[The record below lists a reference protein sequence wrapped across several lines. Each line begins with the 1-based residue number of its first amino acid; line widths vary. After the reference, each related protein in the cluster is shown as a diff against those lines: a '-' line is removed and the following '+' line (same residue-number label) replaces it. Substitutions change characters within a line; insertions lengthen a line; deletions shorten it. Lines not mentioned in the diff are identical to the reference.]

1 MIESTK
7 GIGNQ
12 SEECPPNSP
21 ELVIL
26 LVTSKSKRRYTM
38 TDSSSAYDQK
48 SGPGD
53 RFPQPLPPSELQSL
67 DLEKVDI
74 PSYVCYHQIML
85 TFPAK
90 VCKLSVCTH
99 SPAEKVKNP
108 LTLKYAVSNKLM
120 LITMHIEKMEKVA
133 RGSTGG
139 VPPVQWGNS
148 ETDSDIIVFND
159 PDRFAAKVLPIFA
172 FPKTSF
178 KSFVRK
184 MYRWG
189 FRRAQPN
196 ESAMSNRSSA
206 PWAFFCDNF
215 RRGDFLRLMRMVSID
230 SRPKKGARGSTPL
243 LATSMNPSAITATRT
258 GTSSMNTG
266 GPTGEVQGRLDVRQK
281 KRPRLPGDTVHSDSE
296 SMSVAESSRSNVST
310 AGTAESSTNG
320 SRSNRG
326 RKRARVPKG
335 SISPRQSKP
344 AAAAQ
349 ALLPTEA
356 ASVCYQPSGR
366 GEVSDDSRPL
376 EPEIRVSTRERMS
389 TDANSHMAS
398 LSSSSH
404 YLQAVLPSRITASDQ
419 INSATSYLATQQMA
433 ASRLAA
439 SELQRNTYLPPDRPE
454 HAFPPH
460 AASLLSRSV
469 TGNAHALQSHMLS
482 AAQYPV
488 QLGIN
493 RDLGSYQRLLE
504 NFNLN
509 NTLMPTNTG
518 VPLPSTVSPSLL
530 LGTLAQPGSMH
541 SNLLATAYLHR
552 QQQVQ
557 RALLQMAAGPQSVAP
572 VTNSLMIPNPLGS
585 ATFPA
590 GHPPAAGSA
599 SASISPDLLRLL
611 TPEQLLALFRA
622 QQGG

>member
-1 MIESTK
+1 
-7 GIGNQ
+7 
-12 SEECPPNSP
+12 
-21 ELVIL
+21 
-26 LVTSKSKRRYTM
+26 
-38 TDSSSAYDQK
+38 
-48 SGPGD
+48 
-53 RFPQPLPPSELQSL
+53 
-67 DLEKVDI
+67 
-74 PSYVCYHQIML
+74 
-85 TFPAK
+85 
-90 VCKLSVCTH
+90 
-99 SPAEKVKNP
+99 
-108 LTLKYAVSNKLM
+108 
-120 LITMHIEKMEKVA
+120 MHIEKMEKVA
-133 RGSTGG
+133 RGSTGD

-148 ETDSDIIVFND
+148 SSSSEADSDIIVFND

-196 ESAMSNRSSA
+196 ESAMSNHSSP

-215 RRGDFLRLMRMVSID
+215 RRGDFSRLMRMVSID

-243 LATSMNPSAITATRT
+243 LATSMNPSTNIASRT
-258 GTSSMNTG
+258 GSPSMTTG

-281 KRPRLPGDTVHSDSE
+281 KRPRLPGDTFHSDGE
-296 SMSVAESSRSNVST
+296 SISVAESSRSNVST
-310 AGTAESSTNG
+310 AGTSESSTNG
-320 SRSNRG
+320 SRSNCG
-326 RKRARVPKG
+326 RKRARVAKG
-335 SISPRQSKP
+335 SISPHQSKP
-344 AAAAQ
+344 AATAQ
-349 ALLPTEA
+349 APLPKEA
-356 ASVCYQPSGR
+356 ASVGFRPSGR
-366 GEVSDDSRPL
+366 GEHNDVSRPL
-376 EPEIRVSTRERMS
+376 EPEIRVSSRERMS

-404 YLQAVLPSRITASDQ
+404 YLQTVLPSRITAPDQ

-439 SELQRNTYLPPDRPE
+439 NELQRRTYLPPDHTE
-454 HAFPPH
+454 HAFQPH

-469 TGNAHALQSHMLS
+469 TGNAHGLQSHMFS
-482 AAQYPV
+482 ALQYPV

-493 RDLGSYQRLLE
+493 RDLRSHQRLLE

-509 NTLMPTNTG
+509 NALMPTNTG
-518 VPLPSTVSPSLL
+518 VSVPSTVSPSLL
-530 LGTLAQPGSMH
+530 SGTLARPGSMH

-552 QQQVQ
+552 RQQVE

-590 GHPPAAGSA
+590 GHQPTAGSM

-611 TPEQLLALFRA
+611 TPEQLLALLRA